1 MRSYSES
8 KVFSGAAM
16 DLFARATALV
26 DEIPIYD
33 AYFLD
38 VRCHE
43 LARAIGECLG
53 LAVVDGH
60 YGQVQHSWLIVP
72 NATPIGDSILDVY
85 AVGAVPMV
93 RMIDQW
99 PGLPHG
105 PNEYRVGDDR
115 DDVDYDMVGALLQIF
130 NVVERPIGVDQEPK
144 ARRAG

>member
-8 KVFSGAAM
+8 KVFTGAAM
-16 DLFARATALV
+16 DLFTRATALV
-26 DEIPIYD
+26 AAIPTND
-33 AYFLD
+33 GYFLD

-43 LARAIGECLG
+43 LARAVGEWLG

-60 YGQVQHSWLIVP
+60 YGHVDHSWLLVP

-85 AVGAVPMV
+85 AAGAVPMV
-93 RMIDQW
+93 RMMDRW

-105 PNEYRVGDDR
+105 ANVYRAGDDR
-115 DDVDYDMVGALLQIF
+115 DDVDYDMVGALLQVF
-130 NVVERPIGVDQEPK
+130 SVVEEPR